1 MAFEASILV
10 VFFVGV
16 ALTLMRLIRGPAGVD
31 RVMSI
36 DFLTTQLMV
45 FLLFFAWWKEAT
57 WALDIVLVLSVI
69 SFFGTL
75 MYALYLEKPPKV

>member
-1 MAFEASILV
+1 MTFEFLILLVFLGV
-10 VFFVGV
+10 VC
-16 ALTLMRLIRGPAGVD
+16 LNLMRLIRGPSGLD

-36 DFLTTQLMV
+36 DFFATQIMV
-45 FLLFFAWWKEAT
+45 FLLFFIWWQEAI

-69 SFFGTL
+69 SFLGTL